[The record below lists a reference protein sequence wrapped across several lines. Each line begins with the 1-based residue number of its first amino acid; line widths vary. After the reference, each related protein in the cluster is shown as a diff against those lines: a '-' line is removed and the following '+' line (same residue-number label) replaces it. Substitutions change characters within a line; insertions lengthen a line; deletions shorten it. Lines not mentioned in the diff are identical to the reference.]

1 MDTGNIISR
10 QQTFCWCF
18 KGKAVGYKDL
28 TIEGPFIEYMGALI
42 APCEITCNVVSRV
55 KAGMD
60 CNSRSQVTDSDFLP
74 ASIMMTWKS
83 LTRVSNHIVKQQLD
97 GSPSCCQD
105 QYNHRREG
113 SITEV
118 TIYSYILALES
129 TSTNTLGSS
138 PTFSLRSKPSEND
151 AIILHNFRRII
162 R

>member
-1 MDTGNIISR
+1 M
-10 QQTFCWCF
+10 
-18 KGKAVGYKDL
+18 DL

-42 APCEITCNVVSRV
+42 APCEITCNVVSGV
-55 KAGMD
+55 KAGI
-60 CNSRSQVTDSDFLP
+60 CNVNLQVTHPDFLP
-74 ASIMMTWKS
+74 ASTMMPLES
-83 LTRVSNHIVKQQLD
+83 LTRVSNYIVKQYLD

-105 QYNHRREG
+105 QDNQRREG

-118 TIYSYILALES
+118 TMYSYILALEN

-151 AIILHNFRRII
+151 AIILHNFRILI